1 MGRAVRSRGARGFL
15 VATSLAALVVA
26 PVVASSATAQ
36 PGDGE
41 PTEPPVTL
49 DTTTTTTTTSTL
61 PASTT
66 STTTSTTT
74 TLPPEEDEVLEPPP
88 VSDGA
93 EIPDAAGP
101 PAGGAAGAGPAV
113 WTSPPPE
120 LVAAERR
127 RIAGL
132 IVDGGDALA
141 VAGDIEAAAIAEL
154 DRLGAELAAAQRDV
168 DLADRERREAEA
180 VERRRRSTAERA
192 ESEAEDARDE
202 LQQVAIA
209 MYVDPPQELATAA
222 ALSGEMDQRLAAE
235 GLLAARSD
243 VALRSA
249 RAAERAD
256 RRAARAAAAARRA
269 TEEAAT
275 ADALAEERRAELRSR
290 VADRAGRLL
299 QVAATV
305 EALRAEVGAAG
316 FAGSRLLDRL
326 LVEQV
331 TRSGSVTVTIESGG
345 RWSVEPE
352 GFPAPSDI
360 VRVPG
365 TTIRVHRLIAADVAE
380 LVAAARADGVRLDG
394 WGHRDALRQI
404 ELRRA
409 HCGGSYALVF
419 DAPAASCRPP
429 TARPGRSMHER
440 GLAVDF
446 ASCST
451 RSNPCYRW
459 LAANAARYGLF
470 NLPSEPWHWSTN
482 GN

>member
-15 VATSLAALVVA
+15 VATSLAALVIA

-36 PGDGE
+36 PGGGE
-41 PTEPPVTL
+41 STEPPVTL
-49 DTTTTTTTTSTL
+49 DPTTTTTTTSTL
-61 PASTT
+61 PPATT
-66 STTTSTTT
+66 SSTTTT
-74 TLPPEEDEVLEPPP
+74 TLPPEPDEVLEPPP
-88 VSDGA
+88 ASDGA

-101 PAGGAAGAGPAV
+101 PAGGAAGAGPVV

-120 LVAAERR
+120 LVASERR

-132 IVDGGDALA
+132 IVDGADALV

-154 DRLGAELAAAQRDV
+154 DLLGAELAAAQREV
-168 DLADRERREAEA
+168 DLAERERRDAEA
-180 VERRRRSTAERA
+180 DERRRRATAARA
-192 ESEAEDARDE
+192 EGEAAEARDE

-222 ALSGEMDQRLAAE
+222 ALSGEMDQRLAAD

-243 VALRSA
+243 VALRAA
-249 RAAERAD
+249 RAAERAE
-256 RRAARAAAAARRA
+256 RRAARAAASAQRA
-269 TEEAAT
+269 TDEAA
-275 ADALAEERRAELRSR
+275 AAGALAEERRAELRAR
-290 VADRAGRLL
+290 VTDRAERLL

-316 FAGSRLLDRL
+316 GAGSRLLERL
-326 LVEQV
+326 LIEQV
-331 TRSGSVTVTIESGG
+331 TRSGSVTVTVEPDG

-352 GFPAPSDI
+352 GFPAPTDI

-380 LVAAARADGVRLDG
+380 LVAAARAEGVRLDG